1 MTAQNTNTET
11 TSTKPTHTLRKKVG
25 YGKQTSFES
34 IGVAWAREDEA
45 YTSNC
50 MAHKSSI
57 VVSTPSK
64 TRIKQLLRVAN
75 RPLSFSRKGR
85 EFHHGKQEL

>member
-34 IGVAWAREDEA
+34 IGVAWAREDGGL
-45 YTSNC
+45 YSNC
-50 MAHKSSI
+50 MAHRSLI
-57 VVSTPSK
+57 VASTP
-64 TRIKQLLRVAN
+64 
-75 RPLSFSRKGR
+75 F
-85 EFHHGKQEL
+85 